1 MFLLKKSPASIINPI
16 QPTDIAASDGLKE
29 KLYFLQITKNDLA
42 NVNKLQDII
51 AKHAEAIT
59 KRHYDLLKQVPHLAQ
74 IMQSHSTI
82 DRLSHTF
89 VEYLNSIP
97 QIVFDQ
103 KYVQSRIK
111 IGIVHARIQLS
122 PEWYIG
128 SYVRIYEYL
137 LPYILETF
145 TNRSE
150 ASSILLS
157 LNRVLTLDSQLILEA
172 YQEAHEFRFVDTNSQ
187 IVEELIQLDK
197 VKPLLVAVDKTI
209 SEAINVN
216 LATEELSQSVER
228 VAEHAVQVAE
238 NTENLVHQT
247 NLGQQVIYKSLKG
260 FLAVVEEFKETRSK
274 LDHLFEAIDNV
285 TEVVKFIREVAEQT
299 NLLALNAA
307 IEAARAGEEGK
318 GFAVVADEVRKLSVQ
333 TQHSVESITGMIDK
347 VKASARSVGDKSDGM
362 SGSLISCVE
371 EAKEAISS
379 LDVIMTKVSE
389 ISSFTQ
395 HIAAIVQEQSA
406 ATHDI
411 SNRIVEVL
419 NETEQ
424 IKTNANDTGRSIY
437 DVSVKVNDLRNKSL
451 QFIGHMSESQLL
463 RVVRTDHLLWKWW
476 VYNSVLGFQEMDP
489 DKVVDAHSCRL
500 GQWYD
505 SNQSNAAIAAL
516 DSYKAL
522 YEPHAQIHQL
532 SKTAAQQMQKGS
544 HKEALDTLLQIEKTS
559 TIVVKGIDQLQK
571 DLALAKA

>member
-1 MFLLKKSPASIINPI
+1 LFLLKKSPSSIVNPI
-16 QPTDIAASDGLKE
+16 QQTDIEALDSLKE

-42 NVNKLQDII
+42 NVKKLQDII
-51 AKHAEAIT
+51 AKHAKDIT
-59 KRHYDLLKQVPHLAQ
+59 KRHYDLLEQVPRLAK
-74 IMQSHSTI
+74 IMHSHSTI
-82 DRLSHTF
+82 DRLSSTF
-89 VEYLNSIP
+89 VAYLNSIP

-103 KYVQSRIK
+103 QYVQSRIK
-111 IGIVHARIQLS
+111 IGIVHAKIQLS

-128 SYVRIYEYL
+128 SYVRVYEYL

-150 ASSILLS
+150 AGSILLS
-157 LNRVLTLDSQLILEA
+157 LNRILTLDSQLILEA

-187 IVEELIQLDK
+187 IVEELMKLDK
-197 VKPLLVAVDKTI
+197 VKPLLASVDKAV
-209 SEAINVN
+209 SEVINVN
-216 LATEELSQSVER
+216 LATDELSQSVER
-228 VAEHAVQVAE
+228 VAEHAVHVAE

-247 NLGQQVIYKSLKG
+247 SLGQQVIYKSLKG
-260 FLAVVEEFKETRSK
+260 FLAIGEEFKDTRSK

-333 TQHSVESITGMIDK
+333 TQQSVESISEMIDK
-347 VKASARSVGDKSDGM
+347 VKASARSVGDKSNGM
-362 SGSLISCVE
+362 AGSLISCVE
-371 EAKEAISS
+371 EAKESINS
-379 LDVIMTKVSE
+379 LDVIMAKVSE

-419 NETEQ
+419 NETEL
-424 IKTNANDTGRSIY
+424 IKDNAMDTGRSIY

-500 GQWYD
+500 GEWYD
-505 SNQSNAAIAAL
+505 SNQTNAAVAAL

-522 YEPHAQIHQL
+522 AEPHKQIHQL
-532 SKTAAQQMQKGS
+532 SKTAAQQLQKGN
-544 HKEALDTLLQIEKTS
+544 HKEALNILLQIENTS
-559 TIVVKGIDQLQK
+559 TVVVKGIDQLHK
-571 DLALAKA
+571 DLAKA